1 MRQLF
6 LIGALAWS
14 LPYAAVASV
23 NVLACEPEWAAL
35 AQELGGEQVKVHSA
49 TTAKQDPHHIEAR
62 PSLLAKA
69 RNADLL
75 VCTGAELEAG
85 WLPVLQ
91 QQAGNSRI
99 QRGQP
104 GYFEASAYVTM
115 LEVPE
120 KVDRSMGDVHASGN
134 PHIHLDPRNIAK
146 VATALSQRLQ
156 QIDGGKA
163 AYYQQ
168 RHADFQSR
176 WQQAMAK
183 WSAQAAVLQGQPIA
197 VQHKSLVYFNAWS
210 GLRESL
216 VLEPKAGVDPSI
228 AHLSALLGKVKQE
241 PVKAVVYAAYQS
253 PRASE
258 WFARKASVP
267 AVELPFTV
275 GGAPGADDLFG
286 LFDVSIQRLVQAIR

>member
-1 MRQLF
+1 MMRAL
-6 LIGALAWS
+6 LIGILAWS
-14 LPYAAVASV
+14 LPYAAAAAL
-23 NVLACEPEWAAL
+23 NVLTCEPEWAAL
-35 AQELGGEQVKVHSA
+35 TKELGGDQVKVASA
-49 TTAKQDPHHIEAR
+49 TTAKQDPHRIEAR

-91 QQAGNSRI
+91 QQSGNSRI
-99 QRGQP
+99 QAGQS
-104 GYFEASAYVTM
+104 GYFEAAAYVTM

-120 KVDRSMGDVHASGN
+120 RMDRSMGDVHASGN

-163 AYYQQ
+163 AYYQR
-168 RHADFQSR
+168 RHEDFQAR
-176 WQQAMAK
+176 WQQAMTR
-183 WSAQAAVLQGQPIA
+183 WSAQAAVLRGQPIA
-197 VQHKSLVYFNAWS
+197 VQHKDLAYFNAWT
-210 GLRESL
+210 GMRESL
-216 VLEPKAGVDPSI
+216 VLEPKPGVDPSI
-228 AHLSALLGKVKQE
+228 AHLSMLMGQVKQQ

-258 WFARKASVP
+258 WFARKAKVP

-275 GGAPGADDLFG
+275 GGAPEADNLFG
-286 LFDVSIQRLVQAIR
+286 LFEVSIQRLVQAVQ